1 MPSDLKQYF
10 RPYGANSAFSM
21 APSLTSK
28 VRLQPHVFLAFGLE
42 KRKPPPTT
50 LSL

>member
-1 MPSDLKQYF
+1 
-10 RPYGANSAFSM
+10 
-21 APSLTSK
+21 LTSK

-50 LSL
+50 WLGVGLGLGLGLSRG